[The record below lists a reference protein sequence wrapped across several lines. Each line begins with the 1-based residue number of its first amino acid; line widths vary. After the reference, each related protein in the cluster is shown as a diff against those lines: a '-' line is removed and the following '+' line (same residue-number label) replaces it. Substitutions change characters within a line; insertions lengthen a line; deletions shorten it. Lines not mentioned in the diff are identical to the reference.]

1 MGQVL
6 SLSADVEDTKLLR
19 REDSSVFRVVW
30 NAHYVTVAADD
41 LRLRCVPVRPVQ
53 EVSDWT
59 LVVVVLSK
67 VVCLS
72 SL

>member
-1 MGQVL
+1 MGQVM

-30 NAHYVTVAADD
+30 NAHYVAVAADD
-41 LRLRCVPVRPVQ
+41 LRLRCVPLRHVQ

-59 LVVVVLSK
+59 LVVVILSK
-67 VVCLS
+67 VVSVSTL
-72 SL
+72 